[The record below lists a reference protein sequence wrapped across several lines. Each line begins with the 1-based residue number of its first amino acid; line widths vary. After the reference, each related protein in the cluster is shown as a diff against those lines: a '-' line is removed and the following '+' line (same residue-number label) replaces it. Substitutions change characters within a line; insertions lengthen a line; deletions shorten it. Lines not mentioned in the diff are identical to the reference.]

1 MKKMELMKTIQLIVF
16 GILAVVAIVVVVAG
30 NGRNIRLANI
40 LLWISLALSFFFIFL
55 DFNFYDGEEKKYQ
68 KLVRDFNSD
77 SMTKVGNRY
86 SIDKMIDKYSDRPLP
101 ADFGCVVLTLSNI
114 REINEESGREEGNA
128 AIRHFSLILK
138 MAAVGH
144 CFIGRNGGDKFVA
157 VFEEGSEESIRH
169 FISRIT
175 QKVNENNA
183 DSSNTPL
190 AFDYGIAFHEDGVQQ
205 VTDMISLADQRVGKR
220 NQM

>member
-1 MKKMELMKTIQLIVF
+1 MKKMELMKTIQLIIF

-55 DFNFYDGEEKKYQ
+55 DFNFYDREEKKYD

-86 SIDKMIDKYSDRPLP
+86 SIDKLIDKYMNEPLP
-101 ADFGCVVLTLSNI
+101 ADFGCVVLTISNI
-114 REINEESGREEGNA
+114 REINETGGREEGNA
-128 AIRHFSLILK
+128 AIRRFSLILK
-138 MAAVGH
+138 MASVGH
-144 CFIGRNGGDKFVA
+144 CFIGRNGGNKFVA
-157 VFEEGSEESIRH
+157 MFENGSEESIRH

-175 QKVNENNA
+175 QKVNEKNA
-183 DSSNTPL
+183 DSSNTKL
-190 AFDYGIAFHEDGVQQ
+190 AFEYGIAFHEDGVYQ
-205 VTDMISLADQRVGKR
+205 VTDMISLADQRVG
-220 NQM
+220 QQTVS

>member
-1 MKKMELMKTIQLIVF
+1 MKKMELMKTIQLIIF

-55 DFNFYDGEEKKYQ
+55 DFNFYDREEKKYD

-86 SIDKMIDKYSDRPLP
+86 SIDKLIDKYMNEPLP
-101 ADFGCVVLTLSNI
+101 ADFGCVVLTISNI
-114 REINEESGREEGNA
+114 REINETGGREEGNA
-128 AIRHFSLILK
+128 AIRRFSLILK
-138 MAAVGH
+138 MASVGH
-144 CFIGRNGGDKFVA
+144 CFIGRNGGNKFVA
-157 VFEEGSEESIRH
+157 MFETGSEESIRH

-183 DSSNTPL
+183 DSSNTKL
-190 AFDYGIAFHEDGVQQ
+190 AFEYGIAFHEDGVYQ
-205 VTDMISLADQRVGKR
+205 VTDMISLADQRVG
-220 NQM
+220 QQTVS

>member
-1 MKKMELMKTIQLIVF
+1 MKKMELMKTIQLIIF
-16 GILAVVAIVVVVAG
+16 GILAVVAIIVVVAG

-55 DFNFYDGEEKKYQ
+55 DFNFYDREEKKYD

-86 SIDKMIDKYSDRPLP
+86 SIDKLIDKYMNEPLP
-101 ADFGCVVLTLSNI
+101 ADFGCVVLTISNI
-114 REINEESGREEGNA
+114 REINEAGGREEGNA
-128 AIRHFSLILK
+128 AIRRFSLILK
-138 MAAVGH
+138 MASVGH
-144 CFIGRNGGDKFVA
+144 CFIGRNGGNKFVA
-157 VFEEGSEESIRH
+157 MFENGSEESIRH

-175 QKVNENNA
+175 QKVDENNA
-183 DSSNTPL
+183 DSSNTRL
-190 AFDYGIAFHEDGVQQ
+190 AFEYGIAFHEDGGNQ

>member
-16 GILAVVAIVVVVAG
+16 GILAAAAIVVVVAD
-30 NGRNIRLANI
+30 NGRNLRLANI

-55 DFNFYDGEEKKYQ
+55 DFNFYDREEKKYD

-86 SIDKMIDKYSDRPLP
+86 SIDKLIDKYMNEPLP
-101 ADFGCVVLTLSNI
+101 ADFGCVVLTISNI
-114 REINEESGREEGNA
+114 REINEAGGREEGNA
-128 AIRHFSLILK
+128 AIRRFSLILK
-138 MAAVGH
+138 MASVGH
-144 CFIGRNGGDKFVA
+144 CFIGRNGGNKFVA
-157 VFEEGSEESIRH
+157 MFENGSEESIRH

-175 QKVNENNA
+175 QKVSEYNA

-190 AFDYGIAFHEDGVQQ
+190 AFEYGIAFHEDGVNQ
-205 VTDMISLADQRVGKR
+205 VTDMISLADQRVG
-220 NQM
+220 QQTVS

>member
-1 MKKMELMKTIQLIVF
+1 MKKMELMKTIQLIIF
-16 GILAVVAIVVVVAG
+16 GILAVVAIIVVVAG

-55 DFNFYDGEEKKYQ
+55 DFNFYDREEKKYD

-86 SIDKMIDKYSDRPLP
+86 SIDKLIDKYMHEPLP
-101 ADFGCVVLTLSNI
+101 ADFGCVVLTISNI
-114 REINEESGREEGNA
+114 REINEAGGREEGNA
-128 AIRHFSLILK
+128 AIRRFSLILK
-138 MAAVGH
+138 MASVGH
-144 CFIGRNGGDKFVA
+144 CFIGRNGGNKFVA
-157 VFEEGSEESIRH
+157 MFENGSEESIRH

-175 QKVNENNA
+175 QKVSEYNA

-190 AFDYGIAFHEDGVQQ
+190 AFEYGIAFHEDGVNQ
-205 VTDMISLADQRVGKR
+205 VTDMISLADQRVG
-220 NQM
+220 QQTVS

>member
-1 MKKMELMKTIQLIVF
+1 MKKMELMKTIQLIIF

-55 DFNFYDGEEKKYQ
+55 DFNFYDREEKKYD

-86 SIDKMIDKYSDRPLP
+86 SIDKLIDKYMNEPLP
-101 ADFGCVVLTLSNI
+101 ADFGCVVLTISNI
-114 REINEESGREEGNA
+114 REINETGGREEGNA
-128 AIRHFSLILK
+128 AIRRFSLILK
-138 MAAVGH
+138 MASVGH
-144 CFIGRNGGDKFVA
+144 CFIGRNGGNKFVA
-157 VFEEGSEESIRH
+157 MFENGSEESIRH

-183 DSSNTPL
+183 DSSNTKL
-190 AFDYGIAFHEDGVQQ
+190 AFEYGIAFHEDGVYQ
-205 VTDMISLADQRVGKR
+205 VTDMISLADQRVG
-220 NQM
+220 QQTVS

>member
-86 SIDKMIDKYSDRPLP
+86 SIDKMIDKYSDRPLRRISAVWCLRFPISVRSMRNP
-101 ADFGCVVLTLSNI
+101 AGRRGTLP
-114 REINEESGREEGNA
+114 
-128 AIRHFSLILK
+128 FDTSL
-138 MAAVGH
+138 
-144 CFIGRNGGDKFVA
+144 
-157 VFEEGSEESIRH
+157 
-169 FISRIT
+169 
-175 QKVNENNA
+175 
-183 DSSNTPL
+183 
-190 AFDYGIAFHEDGVQQ
+190 
-205 VTDMISLADQRVGKR
+205 
-220 NQM
+220 